1 MKAKASSLADCIRQR
16 ATNTRHGSVPWYLK
30 LPPDVLADL
39 DLIRRDWEGGTTG
52 LHKRAMAR
60 AIIAEMQAR
69 GLPVAGIQ
77 GVERW
82 LVRDAQA

>member
-1 MKAKASSLADCIRQR
+1 MKTKASLADSIRTR
-16 ATNTRHGSVPWYLK
+16 AVNGRHGSVPWYLR
-30 LPPDVLADL
+30 LPPQVLAEL
-39 DLIRRDWEGGTTG
+39 DLIRRDWESGATG

-60 AIIAEMQAR
+60 AIIAEMKAR
-69 GLPVAGIQ
+69 GLPVSGIQ